1 MTKKKIIRLTESQ
14 LKRVISESIKKM
26 LNEIGD
32 TNRGQYMLGRLHRRH
47 NTDADYLSG
56 VDSQARK
63 FNKGNWEVFDQGYND
78 EGISNALDKSN
89 TIRRNYGVYKM
100 NDMDKVGRKFIE
112 FIEKNDLALQLIVDY
127 MSGNQNGTKYSS
139 PLPELIPQFEDEAL
153 GYECSNEMK
162 KAIEKAF
169 NEWWY
174 YAESQLMPEEMN
186 ESKKKTVK
194 LTESQLKRVISE
206 SVKKVLS
213 NIDMTEGKTVNNK
226 HIFNKGVFGL
236 AKPGEKAST
245 ISNCEFFKTK
255 GYKTFQDAK
264 KAVESGE
271 LSKEIFDKWIDD
283 LRKGLKLHNTRT
295 DKYDTTY
302 YGGSIPN
309 WGRAADVRRFDDR
322 MRSIKYKHD
331 MKKLTESVWD
341 KWLSEDYE
349 GRHDFLKK
357 LRPSD
362 ILNGDVDEFI
372 RDRQFWCDIELDY
385 DYLLPA
391 LDTRMAMLDKKW
403 AWDKI
408 EDENNWFKSLTQKYE
423 KTLNNNKESQISSA
437 WDEHE
442 KETFPKKK
450 GFFGHFTYADT
461 DDIIKAFDNRKRNV
475 PTNLQKAIHNGRNP
489 DTQKLHTKGSA
500 NRDLIAIDKQRTK
513 NKKDE

>member
-1 MTKKKIIRLTESQ
+1 MPVHKVKGGYKWGKTGKTYPTKKQAERQARAIYANGYKGINEEDDNETIEILKNMTEKNIIRLTESQ

-47 NTDADYLSG
+47 NTDADLLSG

-139 PLPELIPQFEDEAL
+139 PLPELIPQFEDDVL

-186 ESKKKTVK
+186 ESKKKNVK
-194 LTESQLKRVISE
+194 FTESQLREMISE
-206 SVKKVLS
+206 SVERVLKS
-213 NIDMTEGKTVNNK
+213 TFLNEGK
-226 HIFNKGVFGL
+226 
-236 AKPGEKAST
+236 
-245 ISNCEFFKTK
+245 
-255 GYKTFQDAK
+255 Y
-264 KAVESGE
+264 
-271 LSKEIFDKWIDD
+271 
-283 LRKGLKLHNTRT
+283 
-295 DKYDTTY
+295 
-302 YGGSIPN
+302 
-309 WGRAADVRRFDDR
+309 
-322 MRSIKYKHD
+322 
-331 MKKLTESVWD
+331 SVWD
-341 KWLSEDYE
+341 KWWSENYWE
-349 GRHDFLKK
+349 QPNFLKE

-372 RDRQFWCDIELDY
+372 RDRQFWNDIELDY

-408 EDENNWFKSLTQKYE
+408 ENEDKGFRQSLAQKYE

-461 DDIIKAFDNRKRNV
+461 DDIIKAFDN
-475 PTNLQKAIHNGRNP
+475 Q
-489 DTQKLHTKGSA
+489 
-500 NRDLIAIDKQRTK
+500 
-513 NKKDE
+513 

>member
-1 MTKKKIIRLTESQ
+1 MTEKNIIRLTESQ
-14 LKRVISESIKKM
+14 LREMISESVKKM

-139 PLPELIPQFEDEAL
+139 PLPELIPQFEDEVL

-186 ESKKKTVK
+186 ESKKKSIK
-194 LTESQLKRVISE
+194 LTESQLKELISE
-206 SVKKVLS
+206 SVKKILKESMFDEDEFEIDDIAFHNAIYYAEEIKDGVYDDKLTDEDWRD
-213 NIDMTEGKTVNNK
+213 NIIYRYGFDMNND
-226 HIFNKGVFGL
+226 
-236 AKPGEKAST
+236 GER
-245 ISNCEFFKTK
+245 
-255 GYKTFQDAK
+255 
-264 KAVESGE
+264 
-271 LSKEIFDKWIDD
+271 IFDDAINNRLMVINKDYAWKQIN
-283 LRKGLKLHNTRT
+283 LKRKQDKERDEWHRNEWPAWGPDANTNIREL
-295 DKYDTTY
+295 
-302 YGGSIPN
+302 PN
-309 WGRAADVRRFDDR
+309 KRNG
-322 MRSIKYKHD
+322 
-331 MKKLTESVWD
+331 
-341 KWLSEDYE
+341 WLSGDDGEMSKDYM
-349 GRHDFLKK
+349 K
-357 LRPSD
+357 LQGKDAHSKMPEMFRKDGNLRTPNQ
-362 ILNGDVDEFI
+362 IQKGIKN
-372 RDRQFWCDIELDY
+372 
-385 DYLLPA
+385 
-391 LDTRMAMLDKKW
+391 
-403 AWDKI
+403 
-408 EDENNWFKSLTQKYE
+408 KSTY
-423 KTLNNNKESQISSA
+423 IGA
-437 WDEHE
+437 AVAA
-442 KETFPKKK
+442 ETKP
-450 GFFGHFTYADT
+450 
-461 DDIIKAFDNRKRNV
+461 
-475 PTNLQKAIHNGRNP
+475 
-489 DTQKLHTKGSA
+489 LHTKGSA

>member
-1 MTKKKIIRLTESQ
+1 MTEKKIIRLTESQ
-14 LKRVISESIKKM
+14 LKRVISESVKKI

-139 PLPELIPQFEDEAL
+139 PLPELIPQFEDEVL

-174 YAESQLMPEEMN
+174 YAESELIPEEMN
-186 ESKKKTVK
+186 ESKKK
-194 LTESQLKRVISE
+194 LTES
-206 SVKKVLS
+206 
-213 NIDMTEGKTVNNK
+213 
-226 HIFNKGVFGL
+226 
-236 AKPGEKAST
+236 A
-245 ISNCEFFKTK
+245 
-255 GYKTFQDAK
+255 
-264 KAVESGE
+264 
-271 LSKEIFDKWIDD
+271 
-283 LRKGLKLHNTRT
+283 
-295 DKYDTTY
+295 
-302 YGGSIPN
+302 
-309 WGRAADVRRFDDR
+309 
-322 MRSIKYKHD
+322 
-331 MKKLTESVWD
+331 WD
-341 KWLSEDYE
+341 KWGGLEREELLAKLSS
-349 GRHDFLKK
+349 
-357 LRPSD
+357 SD

-372 RDRQFWCDIELDY
+372 RDRQFWADIELDY

-408 EDENNWFKSLTQKYE
+408 EDEDNWFRYLLAQKYE
-423 KTLNNNKESQISSA
+423 KTLNNNKKSEISSA

-461 DDIIKAFDNRKRNV
+461 DDIIKALDNRKRNV

-500 NRDLIAIDKQRTK
+500 NRDLIAIDKQRAK